1 MKKGFMIVTVLLIVF
16 ISLRGYRIYEANQID
31 VARKQLEEAYY
42 EAVLGDSEHVDDRSG
57 SGGMAAGQKDDEK
70 KALPPNII
78 GRIMIPSEKI
88 DYIILDKTTDQ
99 NLDISIT
106 KVVGP
111 AIHEQG
117 NLVIAG
123 HNMKNGSLFGKLQNV
138 QPNDKIILEEAGS
151 GLKKEYTITETYIVK
166 ETDLTPLNQEQ
177 TDTILT
183 LITCTERSDER
194 LIVRAGL

>member
-1 MKKGFMIVTVLLIVF
+1 MKKGFLIVTVLLIVF
-16 ISLRGYRIYEANQID
+16 IGLRGYRMYEANQNDI
-31 VARKQLEEAYY
+31 ARKQLEEAYY
-42 EAVLGDSEHVDDRSG
+42 EAVLGDRELVDDEVGNSG
-57 SGGMAAGQKDDEK
+57 RAVRQKVEEK
-70 KALPPNII
+70 KAIPPNII

-111 AIHEQG
+111 AIHKQG

-138 QPNDKIILEEAGS
+138 QPNDKIILEEAES
-151 GLKKEYTITETYIVK
+151 GLIKEYTITETYIVK
-166 ETDLTPLNQEQ
+166 ETDLTPLNQDQ

>member
-16 ISLRGYRIYEANQID
+16 ICLRGYRIYEANQID

-42 EAVLGDSEHVDDRSG
+42 EAVLGDSERVDSG
-57 SGGMAAGQKDDEK
+57 ADNGGMAAGQKDKEK
-70 KALPPNII
+70 KAIPPNII

-111 AIHEQG
+111 SIHEKG

-177 TDTILT
+177 TNTILT
-183 LITCTERSDER
+183 LITCTVRSDER